1 MANGHGGSR
10 GGSGRKKKSLPEKIT
25 TNEGKKH
32 KVIKFKDEIKGENMP
47 NPSEY
52 LSQATKGA
60 GENRAKEI
68 FEKTWLWLK
77 ERKCDIYITPQ
88 LVEQYAMSVA
98 RWIQTEEAV
107 HQFGFL
113 AKHPTTGAPISSPYV
128 KISQDFM
135 KQSTSLWLQ
144 IYGVVK
150 ENCSEF
156 YGDDE
161 DDLMTQILK
170 TPPPR

>member
-1 MANGHGGSR
+1 VANGHGGVR
-10 GGSGRKKKSLPEKIT
+10 GGSGRKKKTLVEKIIE
-25 TNEGKKH
+25 NEGKKP
-32 KVIKFKDEIKGENMP
+32 KVIKFKNEIKGEEMP
-47 NPSEY
+47 SPAEY
-52 LSQATKGA
+52 LSQTTKGA

-68 FEKTWLWLK
+68 FEKTWLWLR

-98 RWIQTEEAV
+98 RWIQAEEAV

-135 KQSTSLWLQ
+135 KQSTALWLQ

-156 YGDDE
+156 FGEDE
-161 DDLMTQILK
+161 NDIMTKILN